1 MRIPEDV
8 LADFSDSS
16 SLTGRPVTSEQ
27 LRQVLARLDTLI
39 DFKSLKEDTPF
50 RNAGADSFDFFTL
63 ILGIQEEYG
72 ITIPDED
79 IGKVR
84 TLASLT
90 QYLNVRF
97 Q

>member
-1 MRIPEDV
+1 MRIAEDL
-8 LADFSDSS
+8 LANFPDSLS
-16 SLTGRPVTSEQ
+16 PAGRPVTLEQ
-27 LRQVLARLDTLI
+27 LRHVLARLDTLV
-39 DFKSLKEDTPF
+39 DFKTLKEDTPF
-50 RNAGADSFDFFTL
+50 RNAGADSFDLFTL